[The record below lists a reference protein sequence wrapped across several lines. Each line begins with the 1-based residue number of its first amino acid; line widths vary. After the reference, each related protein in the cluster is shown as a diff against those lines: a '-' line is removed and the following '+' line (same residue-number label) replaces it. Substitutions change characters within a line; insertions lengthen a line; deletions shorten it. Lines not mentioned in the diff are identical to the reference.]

1 MSKII
6 RQENYRVVITPSGY
20 GYIISSNEEVR
31 NSQLKGMCE
40 DIVKDV
46 KHHIDNI
53 ENVLIKWDTVET
65 CSFCGG
71 GWEVN
76 EDENDDTWG
85 LGEPVCCKKA
95 QKEWKKTKTMCKR
108 VEAAAFTHFAMGLLG
123 YKS

>member
-1 MSKII
+1 MSKITK
-6 RQENYRVVITPSGY
+6 QENYRVVITPSGW
-20 GYIISSNEEVR
+20 GYIIAPDDPTR
-31 NSQLKGMCE
+31 NSQLKEICA

-76 EDENDDTWG
+76 EDENDDTWE

-95 QKEWKKTKTMCKR
+95 QDEWKKTKTIRKR
-108 VEAAAFTHFAMGLLG
+108 ADMAAFEHMARGLLG
-123 YKS
+123 G